1 MKRNKLLHNSGIYS
15 VISLLQKGINFF
27 LIPILTAYLT
37 TFDYGVVAVVFSINA
52 FLNVFYLLSLN
63 GSLDRFY
70 YEYKNDEELVKKL
83 FGTIVTFVFLTSVF
97 LSVIIL
103 IGHKWIIDPFLGNVD
118 FSPYMLLGMI
128 SILFNPIFTI
138 FQSTLQARQE
148 GKIFAKN
155 NIIFFFANITF
166 LLISVLVFNL
176 GAKGVLGS
184 LALTN
189 FIFFIYTLF
198 NFGKE
203 IQFGINLPILKA
215 SLKYSLPLVPHSLSG
230 VITNVIDK
238 LFINNLMS
246 TSFAG
251 IYNIGNTFG
260 SIVLLIASGV
270 NQAFV
275 PWFNE
280 QIKKEKYNEIPQK
293 AKLLIMLYSIIALGL
308 SFFGKEIIYFATPET
323 YHQAW
328 EVIPF
333 IAYAFVFHGVY
344 YFFSAPMFYDISGR
358 GNRLLPFFTIS
369 AATLNIALN
378 LFLIPKYGII
388 GAALATL
395 ISKFI
400 LVISLSFVYNKFLKI
415 KYEKLSMIFIPLIC
429 LVISLISYYPF
440 KFYNGLIIKTIVFII
455 ILSVSSWFLKRDL
468 KRLIRQETT

>member
-1 MKRNKLLHNSGIYS
+1 MKNKLLHNSGIYS
-15 VISLLQKGINFF
+15 IISLLQKGINFF

-70 YEYKNDEELVKKL
+70 YEHKDDEELVKKL
-83 FGTIVTFVFLTSVF
+83 FGTIVTFVFLM
-97 LSVIIL
+97 SVILSIIIV
-103 IGHKWIIDPFLGNVD
+103 IGHRWIIDPFLSNVD
-118 FSPYMLLGMI
+118 FYPYMILGMI
-128 SILFNPIFTI
+128 SVLFNPLFTI

-148 GKIFAKN
+148 GKKFGKN
-155 NIIFFFANITF
+155 NILFFFANITF

-198 NFGKE
+198 HFGKE
-203 IQFGINLPILKA
+203 IQFGINFPILRA

-230 VITNVIDK
+230 VVTNVIDK

-270 NQAFV
+270 NQAFA

-280 QIKKEKYNEIPQK
+280 QIKEEKYNEIPQK
-293 AKLLIMLYSIIALGL
+293 AKLLIMFYSVIALGL
-308 SFFGKEIIYFATPET
+308 SFFGKEVIYFITPEA

-328 EVIPF
+328 KVIPF

-344 YFFSAPMFYDISGR
+344 YFFSAPIFYDISGK
-358 GNRLLPFFTIS
+358 GNRVLPFFTIS
-369 AATLNIALN
+369 SAALNIILN
-378 LFLIPKYGII
+378 LVLIPKHGII

-400 LVISLSFVYNKFLKI
+400 LVISLSFVYNKFLNI
-415 KYEKLSMIFIPLIC
+415 KYEKLSMIFIPLIY
-429 LVISLISYYPF
+429 LIISLISYYPF
-440 KFYNGLIIKTIVFII
+440 KFYDGLFIKIAAFII
-455 ILSVSSWFLKRDL
+455 SFSVSAWFLKKDL
-468 KRLIRQETT
+468 KRLKKQVNI